1 MSKIP
6 YCCPRTDK
14 THSHTNLSPHPWSCP
29 VQTHLKLSLHC
40 LRSVPHIPLA
50 PLLSSPQL
58 SCHQPSSSGS
68 GRWIVLST
76 GLADRPFLSR
86 QERPPP
92 KRPPTCWCPLEAR
105 ASPAPPVRPN
115 QGPDRGEPACEITPL
130 SCSHWARDTLHPCRS
145 SVQPP
150 PHPAPILHRMS
161 MDPFWRKKKKSEKR
175 SKRRIQGNKEATA

>member
-1 MSKIP
+1 MP
-6 YCCPRTDK
+6 T
-14 THSHTNLSPHPWSCP
+14 
-29 VQTHLKLSLHC
+29 
-40 LRSVPHIPLA
+40 
-50 PLLSSPQL
+50 
-58 SCHQPSSSGS
+58 
-68 GRWIVLST
+68 T

-150 PHPAPILHRMS
+150 PHPASILHRMS
-161 MDPFWRKKKKSEKR
+161 MAPFWRKKKEKGR
-175 SKRRIQGNKEATA
+175 KRGIQRNKEATARWACFIRFGGTVRTAVTAGHESQLKPRLSFIPVWFLHFTLVSLYDLQYRKK